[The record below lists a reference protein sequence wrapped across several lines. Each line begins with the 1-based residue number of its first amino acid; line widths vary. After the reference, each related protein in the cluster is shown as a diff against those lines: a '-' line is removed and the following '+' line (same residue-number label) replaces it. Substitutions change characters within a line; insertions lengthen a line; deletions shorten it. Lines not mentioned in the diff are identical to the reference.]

1 MNRNIIIFMIIA
13 LVFTMSVNVFAQ
25 EENSEDIL
33 NSIFYSPDY
42 NSIDIND
49 YIFRLPDDDM
59 NFIDFNTQNQDKL
72 RELAHRY
79 GSTQEDL
86 LDMVL
91 TESVNSSEVNNMSFN
106 PSRKLSINM
115 GLNEGQTLDMGN
127 NMTGVQLNYIL
138 DDNTLI
144 NAGYEVENRYE
155 YDRDLNEMIN
165 SSNMDSR
172 FGIRYQTTDNI
183 KLFGD
188 YVYNNILEETGR
200 STVFGLEYNNYDSII
215 SAEYRVGDDRTI
227 DGEAASSTQ
236 YGVTYRYSDLA
247 SFSASYKLLDKQ
259 QLEDLKDQEWDFGVG
274 FNLNEQTSFQ
284 MGVQLYNQVNTEILN
299 NDGSD
304 GDDESSDGTNDSNV
318 STDTEKETTVEA
330 SFQIKF

>member
-1 MNRNIIIFMIIA
+1 MNRNIIIFMVIT
-13 LVFTMSVNVFAQ
+13 LLLTMSVNVLAQ
-25 EENSEDIL
+25 EDNSEDIF

-59 NFIDFNTQNQDKL
+59 NFLDFNTQNQDKL

-79 GSTQEDL
+79 GSTQDDL

-91 TESVNSSEVNNMSFN
+91 TESVNSSEINNMSFN
-106 PSRKLSINM
+106 PSRKLSINL
-115 GLNEGQTLDMGN
+115 GVNEEETVDMGN

-144 NAGYEVENRYE
+144 NAGYEIENRYE

-165 SSNMDSR
+165 SSNLDSR
-172 FGIRYQTTDNI
+172 FGIRYQTTDHI
-183 KLFGD
+183 QLFGD

-215 SAEYRVGDDRTI
+215 SAEYRVGNDMTI
-227 DGEAASSTQ
+227 DGQAANSTQ

-247 SFSASYKLLDKQ
+247 SFSASYKLLDKE

-284 MGVQLYNQVNTEILN
+284 MGVQLYQEVNTEIF
-299 NDGSD
+299 NDTDSS
-304 GDDESSDGTNDSNV
+304 DESSDETNDTSNV
-318 STDTEKETTVEA
+318 STDTEKQTTVEA